1 MSHSHGLYLLGF
13 PSTPLKNGLESAS
26 MIRFS
31 ASDGVFGKLPLL
43 VLCSPKQTT
52 NLLTVLT
59 NGHLRRA
66 TIGIQP
72 IEARYLQIALA
83 LTAGLAY
90 FLALLQILLDSH
102 MLPLV
107 QSSPSF

>member
-1 MSHSHGLYLLGF
+1 
-13 PSTPLKNGLESAS
+13 

-31 ASDGVFGKLPLL
+31 TSDGVFGKLPLL
-43 VLCSPKQTT
+43 VLCFPKQTT
-52 NLLTVLT
+52 NLLTVST

-66 TIGIQP
+66 TIEGVEIQP

-107 QSSPSF
+107 QSSPPFKNISLPIRHNMRHENID